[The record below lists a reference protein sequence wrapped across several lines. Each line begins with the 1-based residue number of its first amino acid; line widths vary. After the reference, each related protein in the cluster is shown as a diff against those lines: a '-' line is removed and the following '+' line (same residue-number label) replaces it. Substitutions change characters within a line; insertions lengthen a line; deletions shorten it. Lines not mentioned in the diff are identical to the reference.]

1 MNKNLIREKDIHY
14 YRQNMYDFHVY
25 RNSLRNQYSLIC
37 LVKESYNTTLSE
49 LFFKTRLLI

>member
-1 MNKNLIREKDIHY
+1 MKKNLIREKDIHY

-37 LVKESYNTTLSE
+37 LVKESYNTTP
-49 LFFKTRLLI
+49 